1 MKKPQL
7 EIIESRIYDWES
19 IERMKEI
26 WRFLGKKTVFTNG
39 CFDILHLGHIE
50 YLAKAADHGNILII
64 GLNTDDSVKRIK
76 GGGRPINPERARA
89 LTLAALK
96 FVDAIVL
103 FDQDTPF
110 DLIQLVEPDV
120 LVKGSDY
127 REETIV
133 GADIVKGRGGEVVTI
148 ELVPGFSTTGIIE
161 KIKHVGE

>member
-7 EIIESRIYDWES
+7 EIMESRIYDWES
-19 IERMKEI
+19 IKRMKEI
-26 WRFLGKKTVFTNG
+26 WRFLGKRTVFTNG

-50 YLAKAADHGNILII
+50 YLSKAADQGDILIV
-64 GLNTDDSVKRIK
+64 GLNTDASVKRIK
-76 GGGRPINPERARA
+76 GGGRPINNEKARA

-96 FVDAIVL
+96 FVDAVVL
-103 FDQDTPF
+103 FDQDTPI
-110 DLIQLVEPDV
+110 DIIRLVEPDV

-133 GADIVKGRGGEVVTI
+133 GADVVKARGGEVITI
-148 ELVPGFSTTGIIE
+148 ELVPGFSTSGIID

>member
-7 EIIESRIYDWES
+7 EIMESRIYDWES
-19 IERMKEI
+19 IKRMKEI
-26 WRFLGKKTVFTNG
+26 WRFLGKRTVFTNG

-50 YLAKAADHGNILII
+50 YLSKAADQGDILII
-64 GLNTDDSVKRIK
+64 GLNTDASVKRIK
-76 GGGRPINPERARA
+76 GGGRPINNEKARA

-96 FVDAIVL
+96 FVDAVVL
-103 FDQDTPF
+103 FDQDTPI
-110 DLIQLVEPDV
+110 DIIRLVEPDV

-133 GADIVKGRGGEVVTI
+133 GADVVKARGGEVITI